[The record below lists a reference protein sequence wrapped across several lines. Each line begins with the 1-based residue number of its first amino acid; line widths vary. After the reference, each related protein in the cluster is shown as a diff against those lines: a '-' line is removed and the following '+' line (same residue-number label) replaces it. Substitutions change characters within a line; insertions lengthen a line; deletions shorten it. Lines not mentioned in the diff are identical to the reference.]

1 LRPAFRERWGLSLT
15 KAGSFDEDLARALSE
30 SLNEP
35 EWLRDSR
42 LKALAEFSSLPP
54 EKNPLYT
61 KYAGISSFDLSR
73 FGIAPGKTTVDFRS
87 LFSGFL
93 TGKETNILLQGNE
106 TQIHAELDQ
115 ETASK
120 GVKLLP
126 LHDAIESDGE
136 MVRRLFEARLMKSGG
151 DKFAAFVNAFFNSGT
166 LVYVPQGVTL
176 DKPLR
181 KMLLLDSPKSSVI
194 DQTFVYADEASRLVL
209 LEELYSRGSPGPSLV
224 ASNLEIHAGPG
235 SHVDFSSIQLL
246 DEQAVHLSN
255 RAIETL
261 SDSRATVSVLSLG
274 AQVSRSRMNFLLNGR
289 GSVAE
294 GFEIFFTDSKQRYDF
309 ESNLIHNA
317 RDSTGSIQA
326 RGVLKGESQSI
337 FKGMIKIVREAKN
350 SRSYLAHHAMILER
364 GAKSDAIPGLEIDNN
379 EVKATHSASV
389 AQVDEEQLFYLMAR
403 GLPLD
408 EARKMVVLGFFEP
421 VLSRIPIE
429 QTREGARF
437 MIEGK
442 WHGKRSRL
450 VDRETLLAE
459 TGETTPEAKQSED
472 IFERH
477 YKYR

>member
-1 LRPAFRERWGLSLT
+1 MPSTA
-15 KAGSFDEDLARALSE
+15 AGSFDEDLAQALSE

-35 EWLRDSR
+35 EWLKDSR

-61 KYAGISSFDLSR
+61 KYVGISSFDLSR
-73 FGIAPGKTTVDFRS
+73 FGIVLGKTTVDFRS
-87 LFSGFL
+87 MFSGFL

-115 ETASK
+115 EAASK

-126 LHDAIESDGE
+126 LHDALKSDGE
-136 MVRRLFEARLMKSGG
+136 MVRRLFEARLVESGG

-166 LVYVPQGVTL
+166 LVYVPKGVTL

-194 DQTFVYADEASRLVL
+194 DQTFVYADEASKLVL

-224 ASNLEIHAGPG
+224 ASNVEIHARPS
-235 SHVDFSSIQLL
+235 SHIDFSSIQLL
-246 DEQAVHLSN
+246 DERAVHLSN

-261 SDSRATVSVLSLG
+261 NDSRATVSVLSLG
-274 AQVSRSRMNFLLNGR
+274 AQVSRSRVNFLLNGR

-309 ESNLIHNA
+309 ESNLIHNS

-364 GAKSDAIPGLEIDNN
+364 TAKSDAIPGLEIDNN

-442 WHGKRSRL
+442 WHGKKSRL

>member
-1 LRPAFRERWGLSLT
+1 MSQTAV
-15 KAGSFDEDLARALSE
+15 GSFDEELVRALSE
-30 SLNEP
+30 SRNEP
-35 EWLRDSR
+35 EWLRESR
-42 LKALAEFSSLPP
+42 LKALAEFSSLPL

-61 KYAGISSFDLSR
+61 KYTNISSFDLSR
-73 FGIAPGKTTVDFRS
+73 FGMVAGKTTADFRS

-106 TQIHAELDQ
+106 IQVHAELDQ
-115 ETASK
+115 ETASE

-126 LHDAIESDGE
+126 LHDALKSEGE
-136 MVRRLFEARLMKSGG
+136 LVRRLFETRLVKSGA
-151 DKFAAFVNAFFNSGT
+151 DRFAAFVNAFFNSGT
-166 LVYVPQGVTL
+166 LVYVPKGVTL
-176 DKPLR
+176 GKPLR
-181 KMLLLDSPKSSVI
+181 KMLLLDSPTTGVI
-194 DQTFVYADEASRLVL
+194 DQTFIYADELSKLVF
-209 LEELYSRGSPGPSLV
+209 LEELYSKDSSGPSLM
-224 ASNLEIHAGPG
+224 ASTLEIHARPG

-246 DEQAVHLSN
+246 DEEAVHVSN
-255 RAIETL
+255 RAIETMN
-261 SDSRATVSVLSLG
+261 DSRTTVSALSLG
-274 AQVSRSRMNFLLNGR
+274 AAVSRSRMNFLLNGR
-289 GSVAE
+289 GSAAE

-309 ESNLIHNA
+309 ETNLFHNS
-317 RDSTGSIQA
+317 RDSTGSTQA

-350 SRSYLAHHAMILER
+350 SRSYLAHHAMILDR
-364 GAKSDAIPGLEIDNN
+364 TAKSDAVPGLEIDNN

-389 AQVDEEQLFYLMAR
+389 AQIDEEQLFYLMAR
-403 GLPLD
+403 GLSRD

-421 VLSRIPIE
+421 VLSRIPVE

-442 WHGKRSRL
+442 WQGRKSRL

-459 TGETTPEAKQSED
+459 TGEATPEAKQSED

>member
-1 LRPAFRERWGLSLT
+1 MSQA
-15 KAGSFDEDLARALSE
+15 AVGSFDESLVRALSE
-30 SLNEP
+30 SLHEP
-35 EWLRDSR
+35 EWLLGSR

-61 KYAGISSFDLSR
+61 KYANISSFDLSK
-73 FGIAPGKTTVDFRS
+73 FGMAPGRTTVDFRS

-106 TQIHAELDQ
+106 TQVHAELDE

-120 GVKLLP
+120 GVKLLT
-126 LHDAIESDGE
+126 LHDALESDGDF
-136 MVRRLFEARLMKSGG
+136 VRRLFEKRLVQSGA
-151 DKFAAFVNAFFNSGT
+151 DRFAAFVNAFFNSGT
-166 LVYVPQGVTL
+166 LVYVPKGVTL
-176 DKPLR
+176 GKPLR
-181 KMLLLDSPKSSVI
+181 KMLVLDSPKSSVI
-194 DQTFVYADEASRLVL
+194 DQTLVYADELSKLVF
-209 LEELYSRGSPGPSLV
+209 LEELYSKGSPGPSLV
-224 ASNLEIHAGPG
+224 ASTVEVHARPG

-246 DEQAVHLSN
+246 DEEAVHVSN
-255 RAIETL
+255 RTIETL
-261 SDSRATVSVLSLG
+261 NDSRATVSSLSLG
-274 AQVSRSRMNFLLNGR
+274 AAVSRSRMNFLLNGR

-309 ESNLIHNA
+309 ETNLIHNSP
-317 RDSTGSIQA
+317 DTTGSTQA
-326 RGVLKGESQSI
+326 RGVLKGESQTI
-337 FKGMIKIVREAKN
+337 FKGMIKIVKEAKN
-350 SRSYLAHHAMILER
+350 SRSYLAHHSMILDR
-364 GAKSDAIPGLEIDNN
+364 SARSDAVPGLEIDNN

-389 AQVDEEQLFYLMAR
+389 AQIDEEQLFYLMAR
-403 GLPLD
+403 GLPPD

-421 VLSRIPIE
+421 VLSRVPIE

-442 WHGKRSRL
+442 WHGKKSRL

-459 TGETTPEAKQSED
+459 TGETTPEVKQSED

>member
-1 LRPAFRERWGLSLT
+1 LGLSRT
-15 KAGSFDEDLARALSE
+15 VAGSFDEDLALALSE

-35 EWLRDSR
+35 KWLRDSR
-42 LKALAEFSSLPP
+42 LKALTEFSSLPP

-73 FGIAPGKTTVDFRS
+73 FRMVPGKTTADFRS

-126 LHDAIESDGE
+126 LHDALESDGE
-136 MVRRLFEARLMKSGG
+136 MVRRLFEARLVKSDG

-166 LVYVPQGVTL
+166 LVYVPKGVTL

-194 DQTFVYADEASRLVL
+194 DQTFVYADETSRLVL
-209 LEELYSRGSPGPSLV
+209 LEELYSRGSSGPSLV
-224 ASNLEIHAGPG
+224 ASNVGIHARPG
-235 SHVDFSSIQLL
+235 SRVDFSSIQLL
-246 DEQAVHLSN
+246 DEQAVYISN
-255 RAIETL
+255 RTIEIL
-261 SDSRATVSVLSLG
+261 SDSRATVSALSLG
-274 AQVSRSRMNFLLNGR
+274 AEVSRSRMNFLLNGR
-289 GSVAE
+289 GSLAE

-309 ESNLIHNA
+309 ESNLIHNSQ
-317 RDSTGSIQA
+317 DSTGSIQA

-408 EARKMVVLGFFEP
+408 EARKMIVLGFFEP

-442 WHGKRSRL
+442 WHGKKSRL